1 MVAVAIGIPEAQQ
14 NLRLYIRGALENG
27 LTKGEIL
34 EAIMH
39 VGLYV
44 GYLKV
49 VTPMNTVVE
58 VFKEV
63 GLFS

>member
-1 MVAVAIGIPEAQQ
+1 MPEAQQ
-14 NLRLYIRGALENG
+14 NLRLHIRGALENG
-27 LTKGEIL
+27 LTKEEIL
-34 EAIMH
+34 EVIMH

-44 GYLKV
+44 GYPEV
-49 VTPMNTVVE
+49 VTSMNTVVE